1 MTILTC
7 HRQNVHVSNILR
19 RLSHILVTKTIEDV
33 ILVSRLSPTY
43 VTITCRTR
51 HPQAV
56 TNIVTGAKIKSR
68 FHKNRDLNERQ

>member
-1 MTILTC
+1 MLVTC

-19 RLSHILVTKTIEDV
+19 RLYHILVTKTIEDV

-43 VTITCRTR
+43 VTNTSRPR

-56 TNIVTGAKIKSR
+56 TNIVTGTKIKCR
-68 FHKNRDLNERQ
+68 FHKNRDLNER